1 MDNITSSLRN
11 KLRRKGYGIHR
22 DRMTGLYYIFDL
34 DINCVVRWVNTV
46 DDVEE
51 FLSGR

>member
-1 MDNITSSLRN
+1 MDITSSLRN

-22 DRMTGLYYIFDL
+22 DRMTGLYCIVDL
-34 DINCVVRWVNTV
+34 NLNGVVRWVSTI
-46 DDVEE
+46 DDVES